1 MKKSLINV
9 DHRQEGSLQRILS
22 TEPKLSINSPNW
34 ENIKFGYHE
43 QQGFDTLEH
52 TFQQHGFLIIHK
64 FDGQVQRRLADEVRD
79 EFVKSGDVIFCS
91 AGAPHS
97 ISWEGEAHYSIL
109 SIEPEYFENMAFG
122 FGAVNPGRIEPLSHF
137 AQHDPIVYGVG
148 DGLRL
153 GLQCQ
158 QSFSRLYLDSIS
170 LLFARHI
177 FEEKCTIKHQL
188 TEKVDSFSY
197 HQRQIIAEYI
207 ELQLNRDLCLE
218 ELSELVLM
226 SRTRFFKLFGNTF
239 GMPPC
244 QYLIKQRIERAKYLL
259 KRTKLEICQIAEMTG
274 FNSHSHFTST
284 FRRHVFVT
292 PEQYRQML

>member
-1 MKKSLINV
+1 MKKSLINF
-9 DHRQEGSLQRILS
+9 DHRQEGSLRRILS

-52 TFQQHGFLIIHK
+52 TFKQHGFLIIHK
-64 FDGQVQRRLADEVRD
+64 FDGHVQRRLVDEVRD

-109 SIEPEYFENMAFG
+109 SIEPEYFENIAFG
-122 FGAVNPGRIEPLSHF
+122 GVNPDRMETLSHF
-137 AQHDPIVYGVG
+137 AQHDPIVYGLG
-148 DGLRL
+148 EGLRL

-158 QSFSRLYLDSIS
+158 QPFSGLYLDSIS
-170 LLFARHI
+170 LLLGRHI

-188 TEKVDSFSY
+188 TEKADSFSY
-197 HQRQIIAEYI
+197 QQRKLVASYI
-207 ELQLNRDLCLE
+207 ELRLDKDLRLK
-218 ELSELVLM
+218 ELCALVHM
-226 SRTRFFKLFGNTF
+226 GRTRFFKLFGNSF

-259 KRTKLEICQIAEMTG
+259 KRTKLEIWEIAEMTG
-274 FNSHSHFTST
+274 FNSHSHFAST
-284 FRRHVFVT
+284 FRRCVFVT